1 MNTPMNQSQSQV
13 DILDRLYCMKQKQLE
28 QALLQ
33 GNSLRCQVLEA
44 EADAIFNAL
53 KTRQTSLF
61 TTDIS

>member
-1 MNTPMNQSQSQV
+1 MNAPMQQSQAE
-13 DILDRLYCMKQKQLE
+13 ILNRLYSMKRKQLE

-53 KTRQTSLF
+53 KILR
-61 TTDIS
+61 